1 MAKLTTGVALESM
14 FMTAV
19 VLRRRSDSR
28 TGHVA
33 KVGDVLAASPP
44 RRYVRVV
51 GIAVLVVAQCRR
63 RSCSCCCRVC
73 RGGSGR
79 TWPQTTDCAHLTFG
93 ARFFAT
99 RLMAVVVRCTPSC

>member
-1 MAKLTTGVALESM
+1 
-14 FMTAV
+14 MTAV

-33 KVGDVLAASPP
+33 EVGDVLSASPP

-63 RSCSCCCRVC
+63 RSFSCCCRVC
-73 RGGSGR
+73 RRWRRSNLAANYRLRTLDLRRQVLCYSVDGSCR
-79 TWPQTTDCAHLTFG
+79 EMYPIQLKIAVTDA
-93 ARFFAT
+93 
-99 RLMAVVVRCTPSC
+99 AVADCK